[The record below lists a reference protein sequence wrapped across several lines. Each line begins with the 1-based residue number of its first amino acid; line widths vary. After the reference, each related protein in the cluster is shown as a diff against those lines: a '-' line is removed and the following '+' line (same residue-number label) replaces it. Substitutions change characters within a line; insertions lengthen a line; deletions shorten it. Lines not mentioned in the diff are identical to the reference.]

1 MCTGRDAKESTD
13 MLRWNSV
20 IPYVIPVCFAVTVFS
35 SSKSCAGE
43 AVSER
48 DELENGPSFFGE
60 AKEVGSL
67 RPMQNV
73 QVSAEL
79 GERRMTTYTNDEGS
93 FKIPGF
99 GRDTVADS
107 ITVTCSKQGYR
118 TLDIS
123 RRRLSSAAD
132 APVMIECLLEP
143 KP

>member
-1 MCTGRDAKESTD
+1 

-20 IPYVIPVCFAVTVFS
+20 VSCVILICFAAAMLS
-35 SSKSCAGE
+35 SSKSHAGE

-48 DELENGPSFFGE
+48 DELDNGPSFFGE

-67 RPMQNV
+67 RSLQNV
-73 QVSAEL
+73 QVRAEL
-79 GERRMTTYTNDEGS
+79 GDRWISTYTNDEGS

-99 GRDTVADS
+99 GKETAPDS
-107 ITVTCSKQGYR
+107 IAITCSKQGYR

-132 APVMIECLLEP
+132 APVVIECLMEP
-143 KP
+143 MPQR